1 MKKCESVKHYEAFRI
16 SCLRYLVLLVFCTSF
31 HPSDEAPVPAPAP
44 APATNI
50 NTNTAVKYLA
60 QFGYLPKPNPRKK
73 LLLTEEGVSKA
84 LKRLQ
89 KIGGINETGVLD
101 DDTIELMKTPR
112 CGLKDDLNDDVLQNL
127 EIRDIED
134 DGTEANKDE
143 ERAPYYPIKK
153 RKKRYALQ
161 GSRWKT
167 RFLTYKVGKYPTG
180 LSKSEVDTDVSKA
193 FSMWAAASDLKFMK
207 SNSRNVHIE
216 IRFENYYHGDED
228 AFDGPGGVVAHA
240 FFPEFG
246 GDAHFDNGEKWT
258 VNKYSG
264 TSLLQSLTHEFGHS
278 LGLLHSNNKQAMM
291 APYHRG
297 WSPSLRLHSDDI
309 KAIQK
314 LYGGGGNKKKQK
326 FRRKFG

>member
-1 MKKCESVKHYEAFRI
+1 MARI
-16 SCLRYLVLLVFCTSF
+16 SFLQFFTVVLLITSF
-31 HPSDEAPVPAPAP
+31 LGCDGAPIPDQ
-44 APATNI
+44 TTDI

-73 LLLTEEGVSKA
+73 LLLTEDGVSRA
-84 LKRLQ
+84 LKNLQ
-89 KIGGINETGVLD
+89 KFGGINETGVLD
-101 DDTIELMKTPR
+101 DQTIELMKTPR
-112 CGLKDDLNDDVLQNL
+112 CGIKDNLNGEVLQNL
-127 EIRDIED
+127 EIRDID
-134 DGTEANKDE
+134 DDE
-143 ERAPYYPIKK
+143 NEVNENEEKRSYFPTKK
-153 RKKRYALQ
+153 RKKRFALQ

-180 LSKSEVDTDVSKA
+180 LSKSEVDADVSKA
-193 FSMWAAASDLKFMK
+193 FKMWSAVSDLTFMK
-207 SNSRNVHIE
+207 SSSRNVHIE

-228 AFDGPGGVVAHA
+228 SFDGPGGVVAHA

-246 GDAHFDNGEKWT
+246 GDAHFDNGEHWT
-258 VNKYSG
+258 VNKYTG

-278 LGLLHSNNKQAMM
+278 LGLLHSKNKGAMM

-297 WSPSLRLHSDDI
+297 WNPNLKLHSDDI

-314 LYGGGGNKKKQK
+314 LYGGGGNNRKPK

>member
-1 MKKCESVKHYEAFRI
+1 M
-16 SCLRYLVLLVFCTSF
+16 FCTSF
-31 HPSDEAPVPAPAP
+31 HPSDEAPVPDSDPAP

-180 LSKSEVDTDVSKA
+180 LSKSEVK
-193 FSMWAAASDLKFMK
+193 
-207 SNSRNVHIE
+207 
-216 IRFENYYHGDED
+216 
-228 AFDGPGGVVAHA
+228 
-240 FFPEFG
+240 
-246 GDAHFDNGEKWT
+246 
-258 VNKYSG
+258 
-264 TSLLQSLTHEFGHS
+264 
-278 LGLLHSNNKQAMM
+278 
-291 APYHRG
+291 
-297 WSPSLRLHSDDI
+297 PSLFDQTETQ
-309 KAIQK
+309 KAI
-314 LYGGGGNKKKQK
+314 NTIFI
-326 FRRKFG
+326 FR